1 MFRNKADRI
10 PTMLFVLY
18 FGMDLFVFFMA
29 QSVWSV
35 FFWMLLGIIPKAF
48 VSAFNHHHQHVPTFN
63 QKLHNRL
70 LELIFF
76 FQTGIGSN
84 GWFLHHVVGH
94 HVNYLDQEKD
104 ESRWKS
110 KSGRTMGEMEYS
122 LVVAFTGYLRAFQAG
137 RRFPSQQ
144 RDFLGMLGLTLSL
157 LGVFFYYNWI
167 NALFV
172 FALPMMVSLFIT
184 AWHTYY
190 HHAGLD
196 TDDDVQA
203 SYNILDEWYN
213 TLTGNLGYHT
223 AHHMRPSLH
232 WSRLPEFHREIEARI
247 PSHLYRR
254 SPVRWLNPFLV
265 FVNDTIRPFFGFRSR
280 QPAA

>member
-10 PTMLFVLY
+10 PTTLFVLY
-18 FGMDLFVFFMA
+18 FGVDLFVFFMA
-29 QSVWSV
+29 QSVWVV

-70 LELIFF
+70 MELIFF

-110 KSGRTMGEMEYS
+110 ESGRTMGEMEYS
-122 LVVAFTGYLRAFQAG
+122 LVVALTGYLRAFQAG

-172 FALPMMVSLFIT
+172 FALPMMISLFIT
-184 AWHTYY
+184 AWHTYS

-203 SYNILDEWYN
+203 SYNILDKWFN
-213 TLTGNLGYHT
+213 ILTGNLGYHT

-232 WSRLPEFHREIEARI
+232 WSRLPEFHRKIEARI

-265 FVNDTIRPFFGFRSR
+265 FVNDTIRLFFGFRSG
-280 QPAA
+280 QPVA